1 MHDVALE
8 RGDPAQLSEEIT
20 RLRADIVRL
29 ESKVEELDMLA
40 HQDPLVPLANRRG
53 MLREL
58 EMMIARHDRHGTP
71 VAMLFVLSMILLV
84 VALVAF
90 LLEVRIAIAV
100 LRIGS
105 W

>member
-1 MHDVALE
+1 MN
-8 RGDPAQLSEEIT
+8 
-20 RLRADIVRL
+20 
-29 ESKVEELDMLA
+29 LA
-40 HQDPLVPLANRRG
+40 
-53 MLREL
+53 
-58 EMMIARHDRHGTP
+58 TP
-71 VAMLFVLSMILLV
+71 VAMLFVLSMLLLV